1 MIQFFELI
9 SQRFD
14 RHDRVAEQRKF
25 LLESSDMDVDRP
37 CRSVVIVPPDRIEE
51 DLPGQDSA
59 GIAQEVFEQ
68 AKLFGSEQGLY
79 FIDGDFVPCEIHDEI
94 AIAVEGR
101 AVVRFPL
108 KPSEQ
113 SLDAG
118 NQGLGTEWFDDVVV
132 GSQIGRASC
141 RERVCLAV

>member
-1 MIQFFELI
+1 
-9 SQRFD
+9 
-14 RHDRVAEQRKF
+14 
-25 LLESSDMDVDRP
+25 MDVDCP

-68 AKLFGSEQGLY
+68 AKLFGGEQGLY
-79 FIDGDFVPCEIHDEI
+79 FIDCDFVPCEIHDEI

-101 AVVRFPL
+101 AVVRFSL
-108 KPSEQ
+108 KPPEQ

-118 NQGLGTEWFDDVVV
+118 NQGLGAEWFDDVVV
-132 GSQIGRASC
+132 GSQFQADDGVRFFGFGGQHDDGEPRGFWSRSKAC
-141 RERVCLAV
+141 TNLDAVDLG